1 MFDIGAGEIIFIVLV
16 VLMLFGPKKLPEVAR
31 TINKGMAHARKAQR
45 TLQDQVYNIK
55 DEMNKSILEA
65 EKKIEKEISLENENN
80 TKDIKNIKDIKVK
93 IDNSDKNN
101 SK

>member
-45 TLQDQVYNIK
+45 TFQDSVYNIK
-55 DEMNKSILEA
+55 DEMNKSIRDA

-80 TKDIKNIKDIKVK
+80 TEDIKNIKNK
-93 IDNSDKNN
+93 IDNSDNKN